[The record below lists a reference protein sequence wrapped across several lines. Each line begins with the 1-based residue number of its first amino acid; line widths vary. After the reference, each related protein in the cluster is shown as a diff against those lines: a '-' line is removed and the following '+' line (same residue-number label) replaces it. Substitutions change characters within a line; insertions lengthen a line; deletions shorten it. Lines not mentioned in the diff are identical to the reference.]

1 MILENFKKKI
11 ITFGV
16 SMREK
21 DLLQILSRDEKEKS
35 QFFEKSQL
43 LIIINYYSR
52 IMLYQVIVLILS
64 IFSCD
69 KV

>member
-1 MILENFKKKI
+1 MILENFRKKI

-35 QFFEKSQL
+35 QFFREITIVDPNQL
-43 LIIINYYSR
+43 L
-52 IMLYQVIVLILS
+52 
-64 IFSCD
+64 F
-69 KV
+69 